1 MLVPFRQR
9 KRVCMNLN
17 CRGER
22 KANKKMSL
30 IFLILVLVFVM
41 ELPDLK
47 SIDTMYK
54 IVRYVLQNYF
64 VAICHFLV
72 STLSTVLG
80 LLGHGEHCFC
90 VIKRS
95 STYTRRVRYD
105 DACHIDD
112 QGVCQ
117 SDTCGFWIW
126 ARRFAIRGSIKTYI
140 HVLKRLAP
148 VRRPPRVIPYPPP
161 QTRGVGP
168 GTPPEEPVS
177 PPPPPQTRG
186 LGPGG
191 GGIGGGGQFHTP

>member
-22 KANKKMSL
+22 KANKKMSP

-117 SDTCGFWIW
+117 SATCGFWSTW
-126 ARRFAIRGSIKTYI
+126 RTSRSSVGSERVRSRRHHSVPLTNFRLNHRQPPA
-140 HVLKRLAP
+140 KRHQHQ
-148 VRRPPRVIPYPPP
+148 V
-161 QTRGVGP
+161 
-168 GTPPEEPVS
+168 
-177 PPPPPQTRG
+177 
-186 LGPGG
+186 
-191 GGIGGGGQFHTP
+191 